1 MARDPI
7 SRGYRQAKKIAH
19 AVEHP
24 DQWLEQQFLKT
35 LPPAAR
41 EIYRALKH
49 PPSPDQLVKRYLRS
63 LVKRALKRELKA
75 LLKVRPR
82 PRLISPALLEPKPA
96 PLADVG
102 LGGGEDRII
111 TVRGPEGEATVV
123 IQGMPSLQSI
133 IATDKGCPGHSSPG
147 ILQETD
153 ADIMLEIKEW
163 IEADFADFMGG
174 DEEE

>member
-1 MARDPI
+1 MARDPVT
-7 SRGYRQAKKIAH
+7 RAYRQAKKIAH
-19 AVEHP
+19 AIEHP
-24 DQWLEQQFLKT
+24 DKWLEQQFIKS

-49 PPSPDQLVKRYLRS
+49 PPSPEQIVKRYLRS

-96 PLADVG
+96 PSPYVSPKA
-102 LGGGEDRII
+102 EDRLL

-123 IQGMPSLQSI
+123 IQGLPSRRSL
-133 IATDKGCPGHSSPG
+133 IAMDKACPGMSSPG
-147 ILQETD
+147 IMEECD
-153 ADIMLEIKEW
+153 NAIMEELKEC

-174 DEEE
+174 ED